1 MAGIAIRE
9 MSNVVNAFGF
19 ALGVV
24 WINLLA
30 GGGLYA
36 ILSIYLTFVDDN
48 ARDVIGGKSR
58 RVLVIRAVAEM
69 EIVHETLMLAINLF
83 VCSGLFRH
91 PSLVSMLFAGVVVLP
106 RVWLLGDAI
115 VQRVRLDRLPL
126 GARFLKKVSLESPG
140 DPQPEPAPS
149 QQQREAFEALK
160 RRGYRRLALMAA
172 IVTLPIVALFLVGVV
187 PAIGT
192 FAAGLVVLLIG
203 TKFFNI

>member
-1 MAGIAIRE
+1 
-9 MSNVVNAFGF
+9 VVNALGF

-30 GGGLYA
+30 GGCIYA
-36 ILSIYLTFVDDN
+36 ILSVYLTYVDEN
-48 ARDVIGGKSR
+48 ARDVIGGQSR
-58 RVLVIRAVAEM
+58 RALVIRAVAEM

-91 PSLVSMLFAGVVVLP
+91 PSPVSMLFAGVVVLP

-115 VQRVRLDRLPL
+115 VQRTRLDRLPF
-126 GARFLKKVSLESPG
+126 GARFLKKVSLESPC
-140 DPQPEPAPS
+140 DSQPVPAAS

-172 IVTLPIVALFLVGVV
+172 IIALPIAALFLAGVV

-192 FAAGLVVLLIG
+192 FAAGLIVLSIG
-203 TKFFNI
+203 TKFFNL